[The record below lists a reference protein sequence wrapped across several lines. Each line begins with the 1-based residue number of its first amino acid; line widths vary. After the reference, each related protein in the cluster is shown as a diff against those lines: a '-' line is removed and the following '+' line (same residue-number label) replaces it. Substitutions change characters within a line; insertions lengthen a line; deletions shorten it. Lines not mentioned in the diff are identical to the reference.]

1 MADRGVF
8 RDGHKVWY
16 GSWTDLEWF
25 KYYERS
31 GQREK
36 MKEILDAQLKYI
48 MTPEYYMMERYD
60 ETNPFYAPWL
70 PNASANGR
78 TMLMMLEYYGSKKA

>member
-1 MADRGVF
+1 
-8 RDGHKVWY
+8 
-16 GSWTDLEWF
+16 
-25 KYYERS
+25 
-31 GQREK
+31 

-60 ETNPFYAPWL
+60 ETNPFYTPWL

-78 TMLMMLEYYGSKKA
+78 TMLMILDYYGSKRA